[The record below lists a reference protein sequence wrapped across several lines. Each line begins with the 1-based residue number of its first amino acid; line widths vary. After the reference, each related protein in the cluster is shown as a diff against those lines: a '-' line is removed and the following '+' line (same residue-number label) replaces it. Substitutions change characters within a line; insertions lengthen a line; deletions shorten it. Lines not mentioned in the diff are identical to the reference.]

1 MAFEEGSASMMDSNT
16 SDKGAHL
23 WLIQKLKIR
32 QILTDFECLYYKL
45 PWRYDVYV
53 AFGEGGATMMDSNT
67 YFKAK
72 HWHIL
77 TENYSNVIARLCC
90 YVFATL

>member
-1 MAFEEGSASMMDSNT
+1 MYVFTTNYSDIIATLQCYVAFGEGGATMMDSNT
-16 SDKGAHL
+16 LDKGAHR

-67 YFKAK
+67 YF
-72 HWHIL
+72 
-77 TENYSNVIARLCC
+77 
-90 YVFATL
+90 